1 MGIPEKHWGKAIKA
15 SWRSSEVARPDH
27 SPRRSKKNPLDYS
40 RAARYLDGCLVQET
54 RLSERIFEP
63 ELPKDSMKSNSQIS
77 RRRFLQRAAAVTGA
91 AAGAQFI
98 GMPSLL
104 AAASPNG
111 KLGVAVVGAG
121 GMGGY
126 SWGCALNERLVAFC
140 DVDDK
145 TTGERLK
152 EFGQKFPD
160 QTPPKA
166 FYDYRKMLEEC
177 QKDIDVVLIATPDHN
192 HAPAAIRSIDLGKAT
207 FSQKPLA
214 HDIYEC
220 YALAKAAREKNVPT
234 QMGNQ
239 GHCSETIRKACE
251 YIWAGAIGNVTE
263 THSLLGRNFG
273 GHGQRPPSKPV
284 PPGLHWD
291 EWIGPAPF
299 RPYHEGLHPF
309 SWRNWRAFGTGT
321 IGDMAC
327 HNLDALF
334 WALRIGEA
342 KHFTVECLHTVG
354 GNEEMYP
361 QSNIVR
367 YEVPARGDMGPVK
380 VHVYDNAE
388 LRPEIMKD
396 AERQYQV
403 KFEEDTLFVGDKG
416 LFRTR
421 GTCESL
427 GFLPEDRRT
436 EIPVPPRTLPR
447 AHGGGPIEDLFYACK
462 HGTVPCSNFPGA
474 SAPLTAFALTGHLA
488 QFAGVGKK
496 LEWDVEAMRCTN
508 VPEVN
513 GYLRRQYRPGWEV

>member
-1 MGIPEKHWGKAIKA
+1 
-15 SWRSSEVARPDH
+15 
-27 SPRRSKKNPLDYS
+27 
-40 RAARYLDGCLVQET
+40 
-54 RLSERIFEP
+54 
-63 ELPKDSMKSNSQIS
+63 MKQNSHVS
-77 RRRFLQRAAAVTGA
+77 RRRFLQRAGAIAGA

-104 AAASPNG
+104 AAVSPNA

-126 SWGCALNERLVAFC
+126 SFDSALNERLVAIC

-145 TTGERLK
+145 TMADRLK
-152 EFGQKFPD
+152 QFSQKFSD
-160 QTPPKA
+160 QPAPKA

-177 QKDIDVVLIATPDHN
+177 QNDIDVVLIATPDHN
-192 HAPAAIRSIDLGKAT
+192 HAPAAIRSIHLGKAT

-239 GHCSETIRKACE
+239 GHCSDTIRKACE

-273 GHGQRPPSKPV
+273 GSGTRPPSKPV
-284 PPGLHWD
+284 PAGLHWD
-291 EWIGPAPF
+291 EWLGPAPF
-299 RPYHEGLHPF
+299 REFHDGLHPF
-309 SWRNWRAFGTGT
+309 SWRNYRDFGTGT

-334 WALRIGEA
+334 WALKIGEA
-342 KHFTVECLHTVG
+342 KHFTIECLHSTG
-354 GNEEMYP
+354 GSDEMYP

-367 YEVPARGDMGPVK
+367 YEIPARGDMGPVK

-388 LRPEIMKD
+388 LRPDIMKD
-396 AERQYQV
+396 TEKQYQT

-416 LFRTR
+416 LFRTG
-421 GTCESL
+421 GTCGSL
-427 GFLPEDRRT
+427 GFFPEDRRT
-436 EIPVPPRTLPR
+436 EIPVPKQSLPR
-447 AHGGGPIEDLFYACK
+447 AHGGPIEDLFYACK

-496 LEWDVEAMRCTN
+496 LEWDVERMRCTN
-508 VPEVN
+508 MPEIN
-513 GYLRRQYRPGWEV
+513 RFLRRAYRPGWEV